1 MARKRKSKKEDY
13 SLDFLKEQ
21 QVSEDEDAGSRNE
34 YGNVNDYRDNPD
46 DDEDAYPQEVDEP
59 EEPDFSLE
67 DEDVSMDTYS
77 AYLAEVLNHK
87 ILTREQEHELFEKF
101 KNAAT
106 EEEKKKHQDEIVEH
120 NMKLVFSVIKRE
132 FSRRATPRLGFQ
144 DLISEGTL
152 GLMHAIKKFD
162 PDKGTRFSTYASLW
176 IRQYAQRAIASGGL
190 AYRLPPPEYHRL
202 MSILTAQNNFMN
214 NNILKPSVEQLSAA
228 TGLTTQKIETL
239 LRASQIN
246 LSLDAQI
253 SGDTH
258 TGETETQEFGNFIPD
273 PKTDIED
280 EVLNNLDNSVVKDY
294 IQNGLNPIARK
305 CLVLRYGLDG
315 RGVREWKDVG
325 AAVGK
330 SEVWVQQVCNRCK
343 QLIAY
348 IVTHGT
354 LPPTKEQLE
363 QAALAEQKL
372 NEEQQKEMDNNA
384 TGEADN
390 ANNETDATASDN
402 TQIPAIGEED
412 EDSD

>member
-162 PDKGTRFSTYASLW
+162 PDKGTKFSTYASLW

-280 EVLNNLDNSVVKDY
+280 EVLNNLDNSVVKDF

-330 SEVWVQQVCNRCK
+330 SEVWVQQVLS
-343 QLIAY
+343 LIH
-348 IVTHGT
+348 I
-354 LPPTKEQLE
+354 
-363 QAALAEQKL
+363 
-372 NEEQQKEMDNNA
+372 
-384 TGEADN
+384 
-390 ANNETDATASDN
+390 
-402 TQIPAIGEED
+402 
-412 EDSD
+412 

>member
-1 MARKRKSKKEDY
+1 
-13 SLDFLKEQ
+13 
-21 QVSEDEDAGSRNE
+21 
-34 YGNVNDYRDNPD
+34 
-46 DDEDAYPQEVDEP
+46 
-59 EEPDFSLE
+59 
-67 DEDVSMDTYS
+67 
-77 AYLAEVLNHK
+77 
-87 ILTREQEHELFEKF
+87 
-101 KNAAT
+101 
-106 EEEKKKHQDEIVEH
+106 
-120 NMKLVFSVIKRE
+120 MKLVFSVIKRE

-162 PDKGTRFSTYASLW
+162 PDKGTKFSTYASLW

-280 EVLNNLDNSVVKDY
+280 EVLNNLDNSVVKDF

-372 NEEQQKEMDNNA
+372 NEEQQKETDNNT

-402 TQIPAIGEED
+402 TQTPAIGEED

>member
-34 YGNVNDYRDNPD
+34 YGNVKDYRDNPD

-106 EEEKKKHQDEIVEH
+106 EEEKKKHRDEIVEH

-144 DLISEGTL
+144 DLISAGTL

-162 PDKGTRFSTYASLW
+162 PDKGTKFSTYASLW

-280 EVLNNLDNSVVKDY
+280 EVLNNLDNSVVKDF

-372 NEEQQKEMDNNA
+372 NEEQQKETDNNA

-390 ANNETDATASDN
+390 ANNETDATVSDN
-402 TQIPAIGEED
+402 TQTPAIGEED